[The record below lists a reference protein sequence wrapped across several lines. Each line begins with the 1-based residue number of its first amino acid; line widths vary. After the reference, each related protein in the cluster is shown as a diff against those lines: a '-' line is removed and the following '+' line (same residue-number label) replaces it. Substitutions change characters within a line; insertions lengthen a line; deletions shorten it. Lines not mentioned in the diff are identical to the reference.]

1 MLGIT
6 KILDLTE
13 GSEWVWDSTFEAF
26 DLNIKWKKK
35 KKKAA
40 TNEMEEIL
48 CVNKLG
54 EQVIDE
60 DFIWLI
66 TYHICNINVLM
77 AYLNYV
83 RIYWEWNWLR
93 TLKGKERSNSSHEMK
108 KLTNSEERMITR
120 EQMRWS
126 PRKQILIYLQY
137 ILKYNI
143 FPWEAVLRE
152 KNQFKWQV
160 LCEII
165 LRSEAQTNLYEKIA
179 ST

>member
-1 MLGIT
+1 
-6 KILDLTE
+6 
-13 GSEWVWDSTFEAF
+13 
-26 DLNIKWKKK
+26 
-35 KKKAA
+35 
-40 TNEMEEIL
+40 MEEIL

-83 RIYWEWNWLR
+83 CIYWEWNWLR

-126 PRKQILIYLQY
+126 PGKQILIYLQY

-152 KNQFKWQV
+152 KISSRKWQV

-165 LRSEAQTNLYEKIA
+165 LRSEAQTNLYEKIV